1 MGESLAVVMA
11 SIRVTPVV
19 FQLSRQTLHSHNAV
33 FDLRSLHQRD
43 SQRRIR
49 FERFCREAL
58 GRVGQQR
65 TFSQRHSSRHCTCL
79 RREHWTKRLQCSQ
92 HCGGMLRAGTRR
104 RGFHGAYQGHL
115 KLRSRPGLLAWV
127 LPYGLLFFLRL
138 PCEYQR
144 HHVHHSKAPSAN
156 AAERRRARERR
167 QRGRASGKWV
177 SDTGATAERGGS

>member
-1 MGESLAVVMA
+1 MCWRESRGCHGEHTCDASRVPALAADVA
-11 SIRVTPVV
+11 
-19 FQLSRQTLHSHNAV
+19 LA
-33 FDLRSLHQRD
+33 
-43 SQRRIR
+43 QRRLRLALAASTRLPEAHQI
-49 FERFCREAL
+49 CREAL
-58 GRVGQQR
+58 GRVGQHR

-79 RREHWTKRLQCSQ
+79 RREHWTKRLQRSQ

-138 PCEYQR
+138 PCEHQR

-156 AAERRRARERR
+156 AAELRRVRERR
-167 QRGRASGKWV
+167 QRGRASGEWV
-177 SDTGATAERGGS
+177 SGTGATAERGGP